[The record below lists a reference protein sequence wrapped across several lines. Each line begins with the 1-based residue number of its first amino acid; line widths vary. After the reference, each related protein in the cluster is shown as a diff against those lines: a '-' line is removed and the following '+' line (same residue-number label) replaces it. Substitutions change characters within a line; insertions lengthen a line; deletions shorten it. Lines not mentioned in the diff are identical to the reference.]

1 MKSNSKLLIG
11 GGLSLV
17 ILLSCCTFLFLSFI
31 SYPSTKTIAN
41 RYLKAIIS
49 EDFEAAF
56 ELGRSREYCQ
66 DNLRESILMDIE
78 KFGGSEVRDIEIEV
92 HGNTG
97 SDDEMQFAD
106 IRFAYR
112 HPNHKEWQV
121 AEMKLATD
129 HEVPGLRYLLCG
141 TMFRGQ

>member
-1 MKSNSKLLIG
+1 MKNSSKKLIG
-11 GGLSLV
+11 GGLTL
-17 ILLSCCTFLFLSFI
+17 IILSCCALLYFSII

-41 RYLKAIIS
+41 DYLHAIIS

-66 DNLRESILMDIE
+66 DNLREGILRDIE
-78 KFGGSEVRDIEIEV
+78 KFGGSEVRDVEIDV

-106 IRFAYR
+106 IQFAYR
-112 HPNHKEWQV
+112 HPNQEEWKV

-141 TMFRGQ
+141 TMFSGQ

>member
-1 MKSNSKLLIG
+1 MKNNSKLLIG

-17 ILLSCCTFLFLSFI
+17 IYLSCCSFLYLSFI

-66 DNLRESILMDIE
+66 DNLREGILKDIE
-78 KFGGSEVRDIEIEV
+78 KFGGSEIRDVEIEV

-106 IRFAYR
+106 IRLAYR
-112 HPNHKEWQV
+112 DPN
-121 AEMKLATD
+121 
-129 HEVPGLRYLLCG
+129 
-141 TMFRGQ
+141 